1 MRSATLY
8 PTSQGKRAGDLLIA
22 IAIAIVILMVLAVI
36 AIGIGI
42 SFGPYTPPRPAIDA
56 GVDGGP

>member
-8 PTSQGKRAGDLLIA
+8 PTSQGKRAGDLL